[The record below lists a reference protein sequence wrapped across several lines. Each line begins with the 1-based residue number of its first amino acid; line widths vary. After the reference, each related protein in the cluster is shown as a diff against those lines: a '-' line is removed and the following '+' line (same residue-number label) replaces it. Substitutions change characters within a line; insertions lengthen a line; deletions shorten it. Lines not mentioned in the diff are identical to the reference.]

1 VNPTKNSL
9 DAAKRGKSV
18 VLLGM
23 GLVNALDLERQ
34 AKQAHWNVK
43 GANFG
48 ALHELFDRVAQDAE
62 DHSDLLAERLV
73 TLGGTADG
81 RIETIAQRST
91 LPGYPLQ
98 ARSGAEHIDALA
110 AALAAFGTVVRD
122 AVDEATGWGD
132 ADTADVF
139 TEISR
144 AVDKALW
151 MVESHQPPA

>member
-9 DAAKRGKSV
+9 DAAKRGNSV

-23 GLVNALDLERQ
+23 GLVHALDLERQ

-48 ALHELFDRVAQDAE
+48 ALHELFDRVAQEAE

-81 RIETIAQRST
+81 RIETIAQRTT
-91 LPGYPLQ
+91 LPRYPLE
-98 ARSGAEHIDALA
+98 ARSSTEHIDALA
-110 AALAAFGTVVRD
+110 SALAAFGTVARD
-122 AVDEATGWGD
+122 AVDEASGWGD

-139 TEISR
+139 TEVSR
-144 AVDKALW
+144 ALDKALW
-151 MVESHQPPA
+151 MVEAHQPPA